1 MDSETR
7 TARPLVSDVA
17 EHLALKDAA
26 ARHAEIAPAVAAV
39 NEQVARWHGYADGER
54 FSDSHFLGAVMLA
67 AHLYRRRNTPGG
79 VEQFNE
85 LGVAYVQRSDP
96 HVSQLLG
103 LGAWTPPR
111 IG

>member
-1 MDSETR
+1 MITVEQ
-7 TARPLVSDVA
+7 VA
-17 EHLALKDAA
+17 EHLNMADADP
-26 ARHAEIAPAVAAV
+26 RRDELGPSVAAV
-39 NEQVARWHGYADGER
+39 NDQVSRWHEYAPDDEWTP
-54 FSDSHFLGAVMLA
+54 SHQLGGVMLA

-111 IG
+111 VG

>member
-1 MDSETR
+1 MATRVTTSEVL
-7 TARPLVSDVA
+7 A
-17 EHLALKDAA
+17 HLGLKDADT
-26 ARHAEIAPAVAAV
+26 EQLEMAVAAV
-39 NEQVARWHGYADGER
+39 NEQVTQWHGYDAADD
-54 FSDSHFLGAVMLA
+54 FSKSHLLGGTMLA

-85 LGVAYVQRSDP
+85 LGIAYVQRSDP

-111 IG
+111 VG